1 MFGFTCSLYVLSLN
15 IEFTF
20 LVGTVC
26 FLEVFLDI
34 MSYVLTFSRVS
45 IVGFYVFAF
54 TTFTTYKLHLQH
66 VYDYLLT
73 SKYSYF
79 TARLQLF
86 SVGAKSRQLF
96 DLMPPDR
103 TSGTHPA

>member
-20 LVGTVC
+20 LVCTDC
-26 FLEVFLDI
+26 SLEVFLDI

-73 SKYSYF
+73 STHSYF

-86 SVGAKSRQLF
+86 AAGAESCQLF
-96 DLMPPDR
+96 VLMPLDR

>member
-20 LVGTVC
+20 LVCTDC
-26 FLEVFLDI
+26 SLEVFLDI
-34 MSYVLTFSRVS
+34 MSYVLTFSRVL
-45 IVGFYVFAF
+45 IVRFYVFAF

-73 SKYSYF
+73 SKHSDF

-86 SVGAKSRQLF
+86 AAGAESCQLVV
-96 DLMPPDR
+96 LMPLDR